1 MITATGAAVVT
12 FDPTSI
18 GTFEELQKIILQLK
32 TGSRGAKVLSALW
45 TPWRQPV
52 PSLPIDK
59 FITTLAR
66 RKRKPRLR
74 SPDDLRSQRFGE
86 CPYAMARLGVAK
98 AIEAAT
104 LNNSFEGLRTFT
116 TSKLKDLKREL
127 PALDLGLLNASN
139 HIGAISASQVCYH
152 ELDLGNLLILQDRLL
167 AALIA
172 IRDSMPQIEALHL
185 ERSQHRGNLWRQR
198 FVGSLFRIWW
208 ALTGNDPSSSS
219 TPFLEFV
226 EACWSSLSSNSLPE
240 VSWESAIDSSL
251 GRGSKSTT
259 WWRETP
265 PLVTVVASDSAA
277 LDAWS
282 AGEPPGD
289 F

>member
-1 MITATGAAVVT
+1 VT

-18 GTFEELQKIILQLK
+18 AAFEELQKIILQLE

-45 TPWRQPV
+45 TPWTQPV

-59 FITTLAR
+59 FITTLSR

-86 CPYAMARLGVAK
+86 CPYAMARLGVAT
-98 AIEAAT
+98 AIERAT
-104 LNNSFEGLRTFT
+104 INNSLEDLRTFT

-127 PALDLGLLNASN
+127 PALDSGLLNASN
-139 HIGAISASQVCYH
+139 HISAIGASQERYH
-152 ELDLGNLLILQDRLL
+152 ELLDFGNLLILQDRLL

-185 ERSQHRGNLWRQR
+185 ERSQHRGNLWRQT

-208 ALTGNDPSSSS
+208 TLTGNDPSSSS

-240 VSWESAIDSSL
+240 VSWESAIDSAL
-251 GRGSKSTT
+251 GRGSKNTT

-282 AGEPPGD
+282 AGVPPRN